1 LEQSLLF
8 GTYPAVANAQTQ
20 NEKITQLSSIA
31 TGYLYKDIF
40 TFERIRKPRLVEDL
54 LKLLALQLGSEVS
67 LNELAQTLGVS
78 RSTVERYLELLEKAF
93 VIRRLH
99 TLKRNLRNEIK
110 GNFKVYFFDLG
121 IRNYII
127 NAFNPLDTRMDLG
140 PLFENYFIME
150 RMKKVENEQ
159 GYLSPVYFWR
169 THTGHE
175 IDFIEEKD
183 GLLHAYECKWSPRAA
198 ISTPPKA
205 FAEAYPNFRFNCVTS
220 ENYSQYLL

>member
-1 LEQSLLF
+1 MEQSLLF